1 MKATVG
7 YQIFLLLKL
16 SFETFLLVDQFLQG
30 LVLAAQVVGQPDLL
44 LLQHRHLRLQPV
56 QIPIEFVIP
65 AAKNFDFFRGAAKH
79 TCFSLSSPGFD
90 SQHPPRMANQWC
102 WLEESGQ

>member
-1 MKATVG
+1 MLLKATVD
-7 YQIFLLLKL
+7 YQIFLLLQL
-16 SFETFLLVDQFLQG
+16 SFETFLLVDQLLQG

-65 AAKNFDFFRGAAKH
+65 AAKNFDFFRGAAKRRGRTLASH
-79 TCFSLSSPGFD
+79 L
-90 SQHPPRMANQWC
+90 
-102 WLEESGQ
+102 